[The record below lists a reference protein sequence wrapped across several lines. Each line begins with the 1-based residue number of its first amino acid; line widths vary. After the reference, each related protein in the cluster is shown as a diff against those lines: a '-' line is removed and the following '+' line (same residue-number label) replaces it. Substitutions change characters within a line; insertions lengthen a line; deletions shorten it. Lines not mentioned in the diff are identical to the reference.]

1 MRYRV
6 EIAAS
11 AKADI
16 RERALWLAERAS
28 PNAAAH
34 WLAGL
39 HKVMSTLEKQPR
51 RCPLIAESHKFS
63 VELRELLHGRSKF
76 GKHRIIFTIE
86 ADVARILY
94 IRHSAQDELEP

>member
-16 RERALWLAERAS
+16 QESARWLAEQAS
-28 PNAAAH
+28 PAAATH
-34 WLAGL
+34 WVAGL
-39 HKVMSTLEKQPR
+39 HKAMSTLEKQPG
-51 RCPLIAESHKFS
+51 RCPVIAESHKFP
-63 VELRELLHGRSKF
+63 VELRELLHGRSKT

-86 ADVARILY
+86 ADMVRVVYVRHTAR
-94 IRHSAQDELEP
+94 DELEP